1 MGCYKNQKNSGAVRL
16 GMLVCALVLLGS
28 AEQTHAMFL
37 FGSSNNSSP
46 HQSIVTNNTNNTN
59 TNSSSI
65 DAKPLTVAPEPASIT
80 LLASGLLGLG
90 LWRLRNKR
98 R

>member
-1 MGCYKNQKNSGAVRL
+1 MGCYKNQKNSGAVGL
-16 GMLVCALVLLGS
+16 GMLGCALVLLGS
-28 AEQTHAMFL
+28 AVPTHAMFL

-46 HQSIVTNNTNNTN
+46 HQSIVTNNTN